1 MKKILILFTI
11 VPFVAFSQ
19 TDWEEIKPEVFIK
32 AIQEFEE
39 SISLGESY
47 SLETSY
53 NIFKNYSDDVPV
65 KSFVGKL
72 TCRYGNE
79 LNVSQM
85 GFIMVQDD
93 KLNLTIDTIN
103 QQIIIQHPDS
113 TFFYRKTVSD
123 ISSFSEI
130 AEIVYRKE
138 TLGKTLFSLELKKG
152 NPYHAIE
159 LEFLGKE
166 MISRIIIYSNQPYST
181 EDYMTETD
189 KAKIVINFTNFK
201 KGKEV
206 NLKSFK
212 NISDFIIIK
221 DLEFQAIG
229 KYKDFELIDLRN

>member
-1 MKKILILFTI
+1 MKKVILLFT
-11 VPFVAFSQ
+11 VLPLFVFSQ
-19 TDWEEIKPEVFIK
+19 TEWEEINPEVFMK

-47 SLETSY
+47 SLETTY
-53 NIFKNYSDDVPV
+53 NIFKNYSDKVPV
-65 KSFVGKL
+65 QSSVGKL
-72 TCRYGNE
+72 TCRNGSE

-85 GFIMVQDD
+85 GFIMIQDD
-93 KLNLTIDTIN
+93 KLNLTIDSVN
-103 QQIIIQHPDS
+103 RQIIIQQPDS

-130 AEIVYRKE
+130 AEIVYKKE
-138 TLGKTLFSLELKKG
+138 TLGKTLYSLELKKG

-166 MISRIIIYSNQPYST
+166 VISKVIIYSNQPYTT

-189 KAKIVINFTNFK
+189 KAKIVIDFTNFK
-201 KGKEV
+201 KGRAV
-206 NLKSFK
+206 NLRNFK
-212 NISDFIIIK
+212 DISDFIIIK